1 MLRDC
6 EHCGTPN
13 PPAANFCRRCGKP
26 WSEPALRS
34 ATRVTPLM
42 QQWRRL
48 RHQMTRKEVR
58 AILGEPAR
66 IEMSASGPPRTERWT
81 YAYEHSGGPVER
93 LGGVVEFAL
102 PDGTATAWVE
112 PEWDRPSAG
121 T

>member
-13 PPAANFCRRCGKP
+13 PPTANFCRRCGKP
-26 WSEPALRS
+26 WSEPLLRS

-58 AILGEPAR
+58 TILGEPAR
-66 IEMSASGPPRTERWT
+66 IEMPASGPPQIERWT
-81 YAYEHSGGPVER
+81 YAYEQSGGHVER
-93 LGGVVEFAL
+93 LCGAVEFAL
-102 PDGTATAWVE
+102 PDGTVLSWVE
-112 PEWDRPSAG
+112 PDWGRLDDGR
-121 T
+121 